1 MFYYSTFL
9 WLSLSAGCCD
19 SLFLLFDFTFF
30 TIIAC
35 INRAVKTR
43 WDEICSSSIIINII
57 AMGIFSIS
65 FQTPPRSSWIVRKF
79 SSSLRIFIST
89 FMTGMC
95 EWKHLSRDNSDE
107 KMYKH
112 FMRQLFNNFS
122 LHRDLEWVHLLSD
135 FINDLVLTASYNLP
149 NFTYSSI

>member
-19 SLFLLFDFTFF
+19 SLLFLLFDFTFF

-35 INRAVKTR
+35 INRVVKTR

-65 FQTPPRSSWIVRKF
+65 FQTPTRSSWIVRKF
-79 SSSLRIFIST
+79 STSLRIFLSCFYEPLCVSGNIYHVIILMKRCTNILCGSYST
-89 FMTGMC
+89 TF
-95 EWKHLSRDNSDE
+95 
-107 KMYKH
+107 H
-112 FMRQLFNNFS
+112 FI
-122 LHRDLEWVHLLSD
+122 EWVREREISSESIFCLTLLS
-135 FINDLVLTASYNLP
+135 TWC
-149 NFTYSSI
+149 